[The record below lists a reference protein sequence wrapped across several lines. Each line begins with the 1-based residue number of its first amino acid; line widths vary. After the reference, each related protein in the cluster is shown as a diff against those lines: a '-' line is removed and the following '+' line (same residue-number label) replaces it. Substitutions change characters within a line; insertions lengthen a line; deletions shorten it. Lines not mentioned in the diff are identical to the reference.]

1 MIKRDYTLSVLDET
15 DRNILREC
23 MEDSRQSYREIARKI
38 GVSPGTVVSRI
49 RDMEKKG
56 IIEKYTAKLNY
67 EKLGYDLTVI
77 TEVTVSNGMIVE
89 VGNEITKLKEA
100 CAIYNV
106 TGDADVMV
114 LAKFRNRD
122 ELSNFTKRVLKLPNV
137 ERTKTHLV
145 LITLKE
151 DFNIL

>member
-1 MIKRDYTLSVLDET
+1 MLDDT
-15 DRNILREC
+15 DRKILLEC
-23 MEDSRQSYREIARKI
+23 MEDSRQSYREMARKI

-49 RDMEKKG
+49 RDMEEKG
-56 IIEKYTAKLNY
+56 IIEKYSTKLNY

-89 VGNEITKLKEA
+89 VGHEITKLREA

>member
-1 MIKRDYTLSVLDET
+1 MSLLDET
-15 DRNILREC
+15 DRKILREC

>member
-1 MIKRDYTLSVLDET
+1 MIKRDYTLSLLDET
-15 DRNILREC
+15 DRKILREC

-89 VGNEITKLKEA
+89 VGHEITKLKEA

>member
-1 MIKRDYTLSVLDET
+1 MLDET
-15 DRNILREC
+15 DRKILLEC
-23 MEDSRQSYREIARKI
+23 MEDSRQSYREMARKI

-49 RDMEKKG
+49 RDMEEKG
-56 IIEKYTAKLNY
+56 IIEKYSTKLNY

-77 TEVTVSNGMIVE
+77 TEVTVSDGMIVE
-89 VGNEITKLKEA
+89 VGHEITKLREA

>member
-1 MIKRDYTLSVLDET
+1 
-15 DRNILREC
+15 

-89 VGNEITKLKEA
+89 VGHEITKLKEA

-145 LITLKE
+145 LITIKE

>member
-1 MIKRDYTLSVLDET
+1 VLDDT
-15 DRNILREC
+15 DRKILLEC
-23 MEDSRQSYREIARKI
+23 MEDSRQSYREMARKI

-49 RDMEKKG
+49 RDMEEKG
-56 IIEKYTAKLNY
+56 IIEKYSAKLNY

-89 VGNEITKLKEA
+89 VGHEITKLREA

-114 LAKFRNRD
+114 LAKFKNRN

>member
-1 MIKRDYTLSVLDET
+1 MSVLDET
-15 DRNILREC
+15 DRKILLEC
-23 MEDSRQSYREIARKI
+23 MEDSRQSYREMARKI

-49 RDMEKKG
+49 RDMEEKG
-56 IIEKYTAKLNY
+56 IIEKYSTKLNY

-77 TEVTVSNGMIVE
+77 TEVTVSDGMIVE
-89 VGNEITKLKEA
+89 VGHEITKLREA

>member
-1 MIKRDYTLSVLDET
+1 M
-15 DRNILREC
+15 
-23 MEDSRQSYREIARKI
+23 ARKI

-49 RDMEKKG
+49 RDMEEKG
-56 IIEKYTAKLNY
+56 IIEKYSTKLNY

-89 VGNEITKLKEA
+89 VGHEITKLREA

>member
-1 MIKRDYTLSVLDET
+1 
-15 DRNILREC
+15 

-89 VGNEITKLKEA
+89 VGHEITKLKEA

>member
-1 MIKRDYTLSVLDET
+1 
-15 DRNILREC
+15 
-23 MEDSRQSYREIARKI
+23 MEE
-38 GVSPGTVVSRI
+38 
-49 RDMEKKG
+49 KG
-56 IIEKYTAKLNY
+56 IIEKYSTKLNY

-89 VGNEITKLKEA
+89 VGHEITKLREA

>member
-1 MIKRDYTLSVLDET
+1 MSEFIELDDT
-15 DRNILREC
+15 DKKILQQLL
-23 MEDSRQSYREIARKI
+23 EDSRQSFREIARKT
-38 GVSPGTVVSRI
+38 GVSPGTVVSRT
-49 RDMEKKG
+49 RDLEEKG
-56 IIEKYTAKLNY
+56 VIEKYSTVLNY
-67 EKLGYDLTVI
+67 EKLGFDLTVI

-89 VGNEITKLKEA
+89 TGHEITKLKEA

-106 TGDADVMV
+106 TGDSDVMV
-114 LAKFRNRD
+114 VAKFKNRE

-137 ERTKTHLV
+137 QRTKTHLV

>member
-1 MIKRDYTLSVLDET
+1 MSVLDET
-15 DRNILREC
+15 DRKILLEC
-23 MEDSRQSYREIARKI
+23 MEDSRQSYREMARKI
-38 GVSPGTVVSRI
+38 GDSPGTVVYRI

-56 IIEKYTAKLNY
+56 IIEKYSTKLNY

-77 TEVTVSNGMIVE
+77 TEVTVSDGMIVE
-89 VGNEITKLKEA
+89 VGHEITKLREA

>member
-1 MIKRDYTLSVLDET
+1 MLDET
-15 DRNILREC
+15 DRKILREC

>member
-1 MIKRDYTLSVLDET
+1 
-15 DRNILREC
+15 

-49 RDMEKKG
+49 REMEKKG

-89 VGNEITKLKEA
+89 VGHDITKIKEA
-100 CAIYNV
+100 FAIYNV

>member
-1 MIKRDYTLSVLDET
+1 MLDDT
-15 DRNILREC
+15 DRKILLEC
-23 MEDSRQSYREIARKI
+23 IEDSRQSYREMARKI

-49 RDMEKKG
+49 RDLEEKG
-56 IIEKYTAKLNY
+56 IIEKYSTKLNY

-89 VGNEITKLKEA
+89 VGHEITKLREA

-122 ELSNFTKRVLKLPNV
+122 ELSNFTKSVLKLPNV

>member
-1 MIKRDYTLSVLDET
+1 MLDDT
-15 DRNILREC
+15 DRKILLEC

-49 RDMEKKG
+49 RDMEEKG
-56 IIEKYTAKLNY
+56 IIERYSTKLNY

-100 CAIYNV
+100 CAIYNI

-114 LAKFRNRD
+114 LAKFRTRE
-122 ELSNFTKRVLKLPNV
+122 ELSNFTKRLLKLPNV

-151 DFNIL
+151 DFNLL

>member
-1 MIKRDYTLSVLDET
+1 VLDDT
-15 DRNILREC
+15 DRKILLEC
-23 MEDSRQSYREIARKI
+23 IEDSRQSYREMARKI

-49 RDMEKKG
+49 RDMEEKG
-56 IIEKYTAKLNY
+56 IIEKYSAKLNY

-89 VGNEITKLKEA
+89 VGHEITKLREA

-114 LAKFRNRD
+114 LAKFKNRN

>member
-1 MIKRDYTLSVLDET
+1 
-15 DRNILREC
+15 

>member
-1 MIKRDYTLSVLDET
+1 VLDDT
-15 DRNILREC
+15 DRKILLEC
-23 MEDSRQSYREIARKI
+23 IEDSRQSYREMARKI

-49 RDMEKKG
+49 RDLEEKG
-56 IIEKYTAKLNY
+56 IIEKYSTKLNY

-89 VGNEITKLKEA
+89 VGHEITKLREA

-122 ELSNFTKRVLKLPNV
+122 ELSNFTKSVLKLPNV